1 MKEIIGWLKEK
12 IKNLLE
18 ESEKLRIEA
27 EICKRI
33 IKGLE
38 KKRVLEMLEE
48 KKHE

>member
-18 ESEKLRIEA
+18 ESEKLRVEA
-27 EICKRI
+27 EIYKRI

-38 KKRVLEMLEE
+38 KK
-48 KKHE
+48 K